1 MFQRASAAQC
11 FVLKRVLRPADAV
24 RDVER
29 RLADAGVP
37 DARTD
42 AELLV
47 AQALG
52 LTRSGV
58 YATAGALDD
67 ASRERLEALVARR
80 RRREPLQHVLRE
92 WGFRRLTL
100 RVDGRALVPRPE
112 TEIVVERCLALVA
125 GIAEPRILDVGVG
138 SGAIALALADEHPG
152 ARVVGVDTS
161 TQALALARENA
172 ERTGLSAR
180 VELVH
185 GGLFARLTGPFDL
198 LVSNPPYVEP
208 DELPR
213 LEPEVRD
220 HDPREALVGP
230 GTTEAIAHG
239 ALDVLAP
246 GGYLVLEAAGHRAAS
261 LARLLQALGYRN
273 VAVTRDLT
281 GTPRVVEGAS
291 R

>member
-1 MFQRASAAQC
+1 M
-11 FVLKRVLRPADAV
+11 
-24 RDVER
+24 
-29 RLADAGVP
+29 P

-58 YATAGALDD
+58 YAMAGVLDD

-80 RRREPLQHVLRE
+80 RRREPLQHVLGE

-100 RVDGRALVPRPE
+100 RVDGRALVPRAE

-125 GIAEPRILDVGVG
+125 GVAEPRILDVGVG
-138 SGAIALALADEHPG
+138 SGAIALALADEHAG
-152 ARVVGVDTS
+152 ARVVGVDAS

-185 GGLFARLTGPFDL
+185 GDLFAGLAGPFD
-198 LVSNPPYVEP
+198 VVVANPPYVEP

-230 GTTEAIAHG
+230 GTTEAITRG
-239 ALDVLAP
+239 ALDILAP
-246 GGYLVLEAAGHRAAS
+246 GGYLVLEAAGHQAAN
-261 LARLLQALGYRN
+261 LARLLQALGYGN

>member
-1 MFQRASAAQC
+1 
-11 FVLKRVLRPADAV
+11 LKRVLRPAEAV

-58 YATAGALDD
+58 YAAAGALDD

-80 RRREPLQHVLRE
+80 HRREPLQHVLGE

-100 RVDGRALVPRPE
+100 RVDRRALVPRAE

-125 GIAEPRILDVGVG
+125 GVAEPRILDVGVG
-138 SGAIALALADEHPG
+138 SGAIALARADEHAG
-152 ARVVGVDTS
+152 ARVVGVDES
-161 TQALALARENA
+161 AQALALARENA

-180 VELVH
+180 VELVQ
-185 GGLFARLTGPFDL
+185 GDLFAGLAGRFDVV
-198 LVSNPPYVEP
+198 VSNPPYVEP

-230 GTTEAIAHG
+230 GTTEAITRR

-246 GGYLVLEAAGHRAAS
+246 GGYLVLEAAGHQAAN
-261 LARLLQALGYRN
+261 LARRLQALGYRN
-273 VAVTRDLT
+273 VVVTRDLT

>member
-1 MFQRASAAQC
+1 
-11 FVLKRVLRPADAV
+11 LKRILRPAEAV

-58 YATAGALDD
+58 YATAGVLDD

-80 RRREPLQHVLRE
+80 RRREPLQHVLGE

-100 RVDGRALVPRPE
+100 RVDRRALVPRPE

-125 GIAEPRILDVGVG
+125 GVAEPRILDVGVG
-138 SGAIALALADEHPG
+138 SGAIALALADEHAG
-152 ARVVGVDTS
+152 ARVVGVDAS
-161 TQALALARENA
+161 TQALVLARENA

-185 GGLFARLTGPFDL
+185 GDLFAGLAGPFDL
-198 LVSNPPYVEP
+198 VVSNPPYVEP

-230 GTTEAIAHG
+230 GTAEAITRG

-246 GGYLVLEAAGHRAAS
+246 GGYLVLEAAGHQAAN
-261 LARLLQALGYRN
+261 LAQRLQALGYGN
-273 VAVTRDLT
+273 VAVTCDLT